1 MAQVTVT
8 EPSKKLLKTND
19 NEAHRVCAYC
29 RVSTDETDQKNS
41 LVAQKQFFQRYFH
54 MHQNWSNVGIFADE
68 GLSGTSL
75 EKRDDFLR
83 MLHIAR
89 MGGIDI
95 ILTKEVSRFSRNV
108 QHLLNIVEELRNLG
122 VYIWF
127 LSDDINTESND
138 YREKLTQ
145 IATNAEQ
152 ESLRTSR
159 RVKWGQQQQME
170 LGVIFGRKEMYGYNI
185 VKDENGIQHFEIIPE
200 EATII
205 KQIFE
210 WFASGEGTHR
220 IGRRLEQMGV
230 KTKRYKYGWTPIV
243 ILRILRNEKYVG
255 DLAQGKTYTPDPLTH
270 KKKYNNGESQKV
282 YIRDHHPESAIID
295 RELWDRVQAIL
306 EEKAPTDDVKAKH
319 SNRYWTS
326 GKVYCGLC
334 GQRYVS
340 YVKKQN
346 YGTYRAWVCFENHQR
361 GRYKQITLDTGETA
375 TVGCNAL
382 RVNDRVLKTAV
393 HDIITDYLIPYK
405 ESILGALRSEIE
417 TLSAPKDNRSKVAS
431 LEKAIAKKKE
441 QLAKLTQGWMNG
453 TVPESAYQ
461 ATIGIANAE
470 YEELQRQLT
479 QMQAQTSAEE
489 EIAVY
494 KDYIKQVEEILSLS
508 ADDLND
514 GFYERITRQI
524 FVYPHN
530 LLEFRLSFIPMPIYM
545 QYKATGKNEH
555 YKVEFTILNAEQFA
569 REVEKCP
576 KNELHITDGNN
587 TAVGN

>member
-8 EPSKKLLKTND
+8 EASKKLLKTND
-19 NEAHRVCAYC
+19 NEPHRVCAYC

-54 MHQNWSNVGIFADE
+54 LHQNWSNVGIFADE

-200 EATII
+200 EASII

-255 DLAQGKTYTPDPLTH
+255 DLAQGKTYTPNPLTH

-306 EEKAPTDDVKAKH
+306 EEKAPTDEVKAKH

-361 GRYKQITLDTGETA
+361 GRYKQITLDTGETT

-393 HDIITDYLIPYK
+393 HDIITDYLIPHK
-405 ESILGALRSEIE
+405 ENILRALHAEIE
-417 TLSAPKDNRSKVAS
+417 TLSAPKDNGKKIAS
-431 LEKAIAKKKE
+431 LEKAIAKKNE
-441 QLAKLTQGWMNG
+441 QLAKLTQGWLDG
-453 TVPESAYQ
+453 KVLESAYQ
-461 ATIGIANAE
+461 ATIGIVNAE
-470 YEELQRQLT
+470 FEELQRQLNEVKT
-479 QMQAQTSAEE
+479 QTSAEE
-489 EIAVY
+489 EIAIY

-545 QYKATGKNEH
+545 QYKATGKNEY
-555 YKVEFTILNAEQFA
+555 YKVELTILTAEQFA
-569 REVEKCP
+569 QEVENCP
-576 KNELHITDGNN
+576 RNEIPTTESNTTPTD
-587 TAVGN
+587 